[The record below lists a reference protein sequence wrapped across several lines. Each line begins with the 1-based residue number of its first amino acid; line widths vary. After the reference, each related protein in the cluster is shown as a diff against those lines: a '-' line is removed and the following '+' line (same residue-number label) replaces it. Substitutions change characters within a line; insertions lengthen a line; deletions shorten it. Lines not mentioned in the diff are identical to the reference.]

1 MIETTVLWSVLVACP
16 KHGSLSSLTVVAYPT
31 NGSLSIGGIPHKWEP
46 VLIDGN
52 PTGGGGIG
60 AVGPCYDGVPHQVRP
75 SVQLDPAMSITIN
88 KCTQSGRGRAGSTM
102 QRRTFGDAT
111 QHA

>member
-1 MIETTVLWSVLVACP
+1 ML
-16 KHGSLSSLTVVAYPT
+16 VAYPT
-31 NGSLSIGGIPHKWEP
+31 NGSLSTGGIPHKWEP

-52 PTGGGGIG
+52 PTGGGGGIG
-60 AVGPCYDGVPHQVRP
+60 AVGPCCDGVPHQVRP

>member
-1 MIETTVLWSVLVACP
+1 ML
-16 KHGSLSSLTVVAYPT
+16 VAYPT

-52 PTGGGGIG
+52 PTRGEGGIG
-60 AVGPCYDGVPHQVRP
+60 TIGPCCDGVPHQVRP

-102 QRRTFGDAT
+102 PRRPFGDAT

>member
-1 MIETTVLWSVLVACP
+1 MLVAC
-16 KHGSLSSLTVVAYPT
+16 PT
-31 NGSLSIGGIPHKWEP
+31 NGSLSIGGMPHKWEP

-52 PTGGGGIG
+52 PPGGGAVRAGGTPHEWEPVHWWHAPQVG
-60 AVGPCYDGVPHQVRP
+60 ACPDGAPHQVRP

-102 QRRTFGDAT
+102 PRRPFGDAT